1 MKLHFRMLPLPL
13 EPKVVEETRNDVP
26 EVLQGEIARL
36 DQRFKVSLDNTQQFG
51 SKSIRLICWLDDKHL
66 PCVPPISISIPE
78 DYPKHP
84 PRCILSQQEY
94 MATDFLMA
102 VHKAL
107 SLRIRK
113 LPSKFSLSQL
123 LDTWEM
129 SVRQA
134 SAPIIKAPSS
144 IAMLMAL

>member
-1 MKLHFRMLPLPL
+1 MPPSL
-13 EPKVVEETRNDVP
+13 EPKIIDESKNDVP

-51 SKSIRLICWLDDKHL
+51 SKSVRLICWLDDKYL
-66 PCVPPISISIPE
+66 PCVPPISISIPD

-84 PRCILSQQEY
+84 PKCILSQHEY
-94 MATDFLMA
+94 QATEFLMA

-107 SLRIRK
+107 SLRIQK
-113 LPSKFSLSQL
+113 LPSRFSLSQL

-134 SAPIIKAPSS
+134 SAPVIKQPSTY
-144 IAMLMAL
+144 AMLMAL

>member
-1 MKLHFRMLPLPL
+1 MLPPAL
-13 EPKVVEETRNDVP
+13 EPKIVDEGKNDVP

-36 DQRFKVSLDNTQQFG
+36 DQRFKVSLDSAQQYG
-51 SKSIRLICWLDDKHL
+51 SKSVRLICWLDDKYL
-66 PCVPPISISIPE
+66 PCVPPISISIPD

-84 PRCILSQQEY
+84 PRCILSQHEY
-94 MATDFLMA
+94 KATDFLMA

-113 LPSKFSLSQL
+113 LPSRFTLSQL

-134 SAPIIKAPSS
+134 SAPVIKQPST